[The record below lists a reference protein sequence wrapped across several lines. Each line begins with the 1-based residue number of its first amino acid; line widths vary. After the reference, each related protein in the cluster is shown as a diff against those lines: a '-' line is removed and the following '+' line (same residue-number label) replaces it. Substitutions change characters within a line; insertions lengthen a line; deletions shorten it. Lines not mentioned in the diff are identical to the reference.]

1 MRPYNTQQNKHIKK
15 KSQHTQ
21 HTNIAHHAYRCSRP
35 LYSSHT
41 PHQPQPQANDQSIHP
56 RLMMVNEQHTVLPE
70 TPNNAPTH
78 KQTFDTNPT
87 KCKEGCTPKKT
98 KNNQLQPTHH
108 IRCMNTITATP
119 TTHNCGSSQCDN
131 KNSLERR

>member
-1 MRPYNTQQNKHIKK
+1 
-15 KSQHTQ
+15 
-21 HTNIAHHAYRCSRP
+21 
-35 LYSSHT
+35 
-41 PHQPQPQANDQSIHP
+41 
-56 RLMMVNEQHTVLPE
+56 MVNEQHTVLPE
-70 TPNNAPTH
+70 TPNNAPTY

-87 KCKEGCTPKKT
+87 KCKEGCTPKKNIISCNPHT
-98 KNNQLQPTHH
+98 H

>member
-1 MRPYNTQQNKHIKK
+1 
-15 KSQHTQ
+15 
-21 HTNIAHHAYRCSRP
+21 
-35 LYSSHT
+35 
-41 PHQPQPQANDQSIHP
+41 
-56 RLMMVNEQHTVLPE
+56 MVNEQHTVLPE

-87 KCKEGCTPKKT
+87 KCKEGCTPKKQKIISCNPHT
-98 KNNQLQPTHH
+98 H

-119 TTHNCGSSQCDN
+119 TTHNCGSSQCNN